1 MAHPPGPPVWQLP
14 FLARDGARRPHEV
27 SQRLYD
33 RYGPVVRLGF
43 WPVAYTYLFGREAN
57 ELILSQRPDEFTWR
71 EALRALEAVD
81 GPTALVLSDGAD
93 HKRRRRLV
101 QPAFATRRID
111 AAVPVIV
118 EEIDAAIDAL
128 PTGGRADVYELYR
141 KTVRRIVV
149 RVLFGDGL
157 AGQADALGEALEP
170 AIRFVDRP
178 PQLQGRGMP
187 GRRAARRSRRRADA
201 IVDAEMARRR
211 ASGDLG
217 TDVLG
222 VLLATELTDEE
233 RCDQVVSLIAAG
245 YDTTSAAVAW
255 AVLELVRTPG
265 VWDKAKAEVDE
276 RLGGRVPEAEDLR
289 AMPYTGAVVH
299 EALRLWPPAVLSGRR
314 ASSSF
319 EFLGHTIGEGSIL
332 LFSPYVTQRA
342 PEYWG
347 SDADR
352 FRPERWLEGEPAPFT
367 FIPFGGAYRKCI
379 GFALALTEVQVTV
392 VRLLQR
398 TTLRLAEPCRVVRG
412 HGLSAMR
419 PEGGVVVDVQQ
430 RQDLTTRQ

>member
-1 MAHPPGPPVWQLP
+1 M
-14 FLARDGARRPHEV
+14 
-27 SQRLYD
+27 SQQLYD
-33 RYGPVVRLGF
+33 RYGPVVRLGI

-71 EALRALEAVD
+71 EALRALESVD

-111 AAVPVIV
+111 AAVPIIV
-118 EEIDAAIDAL
+118 DEVDAAIDSL
-128 PTGGRADVYELYR
+128 PVRGRADIYALYR
-141 KTVRRIVV
+141 RTVRRIVV

-170 AIRFVDRP
+170 AIHFVDRP
-178 PQLQGRGMP
+178 PQLQARGMP
-187 GRRAARRSRRRADA
+187 GRRAARRARQRADA

-211 ASGDLG
+211 ASGELG
-217 TDVLG
+217 SDVLG
-222 VLLATELTDEE
+222 VLLATELSDEE
-233 RCDQVVSLIAAG
+233 RRDQVVSLIAAG

-255 AVLELVRTPG
+255 TVLELIRTPG
-265 VWDKAKAEVDE
+265 VWDKARAEVDE
-276 RLGGRVPEAEDLR
+276 RLGERVPDAGDLR
-289 AMPYTGAVVH
+289 ALPYTAAVVN

-319 EFLGHTIGEGSIL
+319 EFKGHTIGEGSIV
-332 LFSPYVTQRA
+332 LFSPYVTQRM
-342 PEYWG
+342 PEHWG
-347 SDADR
+347 DDADR
-352 FRPERWLEGEPAPFT
+352 FRPERWLEGEPGPFT

-398 TTLRLAEPCRVVRG
+398 TELRLADPGLPVRG
-412 HGLSAMR
+412 TGLSASR
-419 PEGGVVVDVQQ
+419 PEGGVVVDVEQ
-430 RQDLTTRQ
+430 RRDLTTRQ

>member
-1 MAHPPGPPVWQLP
+1 MPRIPGPPAWELP
-14 FLARDGARRPHEV
+14 RLALEGARRPHEV
-27 SQRLYD
+27 SQRLHD

-43 WPVAYTYLFGREAN
+43 WPVSYIYLFGREAN

-81 GPTALVLSDGAD
+81 GPTALVLSDGED

-118 EEIDAAIDAL
+118 EEVDAAIDEL
-128 PTGGRADVYELYR
+128 PLGGRIDVYALYR
-141 KTVRRIVV
+141 RAVRRIVV

-157 AGQADALGEALEP
+157 TGQADALGEALEP
-170 AIRFVDRP
+170 AIHFVDRP
-178 PQLQGRGMP
+178 PQFQSRGMP
-187 GRRAARRSRRRADA
+187 GRRKARTARRRADA

-211 ASGDLG
+211 ASGELG

-233 RCDQVVSLIAAG
+233 RRDQVVSLIAAG

-255 AVLELVRTPG
+255 TVVELLRTPE
-265 VWDKAKAEVDE
+265 VWDRVRAEVED
-276 RLGGRVPEAEDLR
+276 RLGERAPASEDLR
-289 AMPYTGAVVH
+289 AMPYTSAVVH
-299 EALRLWPPAVLSGRR
+299 EALRLWPPGVLSGRR

-319 EFLGHTIGEGSIL
+319 EYAGHTIGEGSIV
-332 LFSPYVTQRA
+332 LFSPYVTQRS

-347 SDADR
+347 EDAGR
-352 FRPERWLEGEPAPFT
+352 FRPERWLEADPAPFT

-392 VRLLQR
+392 VRLVQR
-398 TTLRLAEPCRVVRG
+398 TVLRLAEPDAPVRG
-412 HGLSAMR
+412 AGLSAMR
-419 PEGGVVVDVQQ
+419 PEGGVDVQVDQ
-430 RQDLTTRQ
+430 RLDLTTRQ